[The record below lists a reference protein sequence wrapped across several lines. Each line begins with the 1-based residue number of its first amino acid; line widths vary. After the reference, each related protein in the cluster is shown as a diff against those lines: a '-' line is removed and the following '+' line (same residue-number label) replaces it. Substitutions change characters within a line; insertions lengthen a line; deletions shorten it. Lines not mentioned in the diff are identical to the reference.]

1 MECPLATGSVE
12 KWYIEDL
19 QIPGGPCRDGRPSD
33 EQEKKTVPSEQRKEP
48 PTFKKSSVQSG
59 SVW

>member
-1 MECPLATGSVE
+1 LATGSVE